1 MICPATCE
9 LCGQWM
15 PDHNVCLYQF
25 VGVFDLYTNLFIVI
39 QDNCPRSGVHPSQ
52 WTLQDF
58 EPESDDSSTDKE
70 SFVISNIYWPPTIRN
85 MMTLMED

>member
-1 MICPATCE
+1 MFPSIMICPATCE

-15 PDHNVCLYQF
+15 PDHN
-25 VGVFDLYTNLFIVI
+25 
-39 QDNCPRSGVHPSQ
+39 DNCPRSGVHPSQ